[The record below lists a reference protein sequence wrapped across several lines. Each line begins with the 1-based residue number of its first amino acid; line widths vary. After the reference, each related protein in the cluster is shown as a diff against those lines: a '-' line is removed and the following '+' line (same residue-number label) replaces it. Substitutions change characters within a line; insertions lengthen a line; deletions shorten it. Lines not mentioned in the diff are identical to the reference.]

1 MPKASDHKS
10 STLTKLLYIGDSG
23 TGKTTS
29 LCSLVESGYHLRI
42 IDFDN
47 LLDSLVSMVK
57 RKCPDKLDN
66 IEYMTFRDKMKATP
80 NGPVIDGSPRA
91 YIDSMKAID
100 KWDDGTIPA
109 EWGEKHILVIDSF
122 TTMSR
127 AAFWWAKGLMGA
139 SSFAEGV
146 PLKGVDPRQFY
157 SVSQGGLMNTV
168 SYVTADSFNTNVIV
182 IAHIKYIEQDG
193 ITKGFPVSVGS
204 AISPEIPTYFPSVA
218 LATKGPGAEP
228 RRTIRTRSTNMID
241 LKNPKSFEM
250 AVEFPMETGL
260 AEFFK
265 TVKT

>member
-1 MPKASDHKS
+1 MAKASEHKS
-10 STLTKLLYIGDSG
+10 SILTKLLYIGDSG

-29 LCSLVESGYHLRI
+29 LCSLVEADYHLRI

-47 LLDSLVSMVK
+47 LLDSLISMVK
-57 RKCPDKLDN
+57 RKCPEKLDN

-80 NGPVIDGSPRA
+80 NGPVIDGQPRA

-100 KWDDGTIPA
+100 KWDDGTIPG
-109 EWGEKHILVIDSF
+109 EWGEKHVLVIDSF
-122 TTMSR
+122 TSMSR

-157 SVSQGGLMNTV
+157 NVSQGGLMNTI
-168 SYVTADSFNTNVIV
+168 SYVTAESFNTNVIV
-182 IAHIKYIEQDG
+182 IAHIKYMEHEG
-193 ITKGFPVSVGS
+193 VTKGFPVSVGS
-204 AISPEIPTYFPSVA
+204 AISPEIPGYFPSVA
-218 LATKGPGAEP
+218 LATKTNGPEP
-228 RRTIRTRSTNMID
+228 RRMIRTRSTNMID
-241 LKNPKSFEM
+241 LKNPKSFDM

-260 AEFFK
+260 AQFFR